1 MLRLL
6 PTLVVLTTCGV
17 LLVRPAS
24 VDEVVTR
31 VIDIEADVLRE
42 AVAFVLFVALLLL
55 VVLCAEAPRVTW
67 STRGACRFILDRV
80 VIVVT
85 DTDDVCVAG
94 VGLLM
99 LLLVAAFL
107 KRPVTLLVGRL
118 LLSRLTAAAAAA
130 AVFAVVVA
138 GSAGR
143 VARGNAA
150 SALA

>member
-85 DTDDVCVAG
+85 DTAVCVAG